1 MAIIVSSFVMDSH
14 TQADG
19 SRWVK
24 ETHVD
29 SEGREQTCMY
39 KLPSGQG
46 SVEAQA
52 KMDAR
57 IAYLNEQLAEA
68 EAEAILGA

>member
-1 MAIIVSSFVMDSH
+1 MAIVSSSFVMDSH

-29 SEGREQTCMY
+29 SENRIQTCMY

-46 SVEAQA
+46 AVEAQA

-57 IAYLNEQLAEA
+57 ITYLNEQLAEA